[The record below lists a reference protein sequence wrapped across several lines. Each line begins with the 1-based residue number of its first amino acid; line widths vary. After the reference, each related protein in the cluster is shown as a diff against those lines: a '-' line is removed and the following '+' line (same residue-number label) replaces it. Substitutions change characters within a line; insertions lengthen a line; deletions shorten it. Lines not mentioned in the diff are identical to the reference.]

1 MDVLSEEQQVRL
13 NEKKVR
19 APPPCAAGPP
29 RPRAPLALPAAHICR
44 SARRLRACAPPPA
57 RPPRAAPQV
66 ELRLENERYLRK
78 HPELRQLFKHFMATV
93 LEEKP
98 PNVQEFAARFFT
110 QDGLKE
116 QVL

>member
-1 MDVLSEEQQVRL
+1 
-13 NEKKVR
+13 
-19 APPPCAAGPP
+19 
-29 RPRAPLALPAAHICR
+29 
-44 SARRLRACAPPPA
+44 
-57 RPPRAAPQV
+57 V